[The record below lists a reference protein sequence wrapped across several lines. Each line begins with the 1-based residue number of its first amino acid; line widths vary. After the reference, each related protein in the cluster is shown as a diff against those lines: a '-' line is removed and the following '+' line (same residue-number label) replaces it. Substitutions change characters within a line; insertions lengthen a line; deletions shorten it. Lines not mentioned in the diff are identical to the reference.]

1 MDLNTSALARA
12 GDCLILVL
20 ILPIRSSDERE
31 DPDSPMLNPQAMAIN
46 WLGAP

>member
-12 GDCLILVL
+12 GDCLVL
-20 ILPIRSSDERE
+20 IWPIRSSDERE

-46 WLGAP
+46 WLGAH